1 MTKYFKVLN
10 YNCCYFRPGG
20 GGIARG
26 RDTGWGS

>member
-20 GGIARG
+20 GGDSQG
-26 RDTGWGS
+26 QGHGLG